1 MPDVGKFYEDMTDK
15 TYVETSTQRSI
26 QMIRILKNLM
36 AYKSKGSLLDIGA
49 GSGLLV
55 EEGLKLGFD
64 SEGIEPSQWLCELA
78 RKKLNVHLGVLP
90 HKGLK
95 KEYDIVT
102 LVDIIEHVSNPRG
115 ILEDV
120 HKIMSNNGIGVIIT
134 PDVSSIMAKILGWN
148 WWHYR
153 MAHIGYFDK
162 KTISN
167 CLDLSGFKIL
177 KVSRPSWYFPL
188 DYLIMRVNQY
198 FPRYLKLP
206 SLKIFSKVS
215 FPLNLFDSLQII
227 FEKK

>member
-1 MPDVGKFYEDMTDK
+1 
-15 TYVETSTQRSI
+15 
-26 QMIRILKNLM
+26 
-36 AYKSKGSLLDIGA
+36 
-49 GSGLLV
+49 
-55 EEGLKLGFD
+55 
-64 SEGIEPSQWLCELA
+64 
-78 RKKLNVHLGVLP
+78 
-90 HKGLK
+90 
-95 KEYDIVT
+95 
-102 LVDIIEHVSNPRG
+102 
-115 ILEDV
+115 
-120 HKIMSNNGIGVIIT
+120 MSNNGIGVIIT